1 MAVEFSF
8 TPQDLDEVRDSCS
21 LLADSNM
28 DSLYRDSERMSLQQM
43 PSDMPF
49 EASISKNTKRSI
61 TAINASASA
70 APMAPL
76 SIGSANPSAHHH
88 VKFPSAASIAK
99 ATTPAFHDMS
109 FGSNIGHVSDDEVD
123 EGSVSEDEDDLI
135 ATKNPASS
143 IFSDARDSRRRASS
157 LRLARSPSPHS
168 PRTPQSA
175 YTPHSEFDDE
185 DSSLHD
191 DLDRV
196 RHERE
201 NHAHQNRSRMHSHN
215 STRTLSHS
223 GRARSGSALLRTKSV
238 SMMKADEI
246 VRLLSM
252 SGRGPGA
259 FLVPQLLTYVRA
271 IFLEILRVRYWHDIE
286 RGKIP
291 RQSHSA
297 KFLLYSVEVGV
308 DEVEQNPGARDWL
321 VINKEITEQPLSIR
335 ILASIDATLPHTY
348 GTYYLGKLEARREKR
363 AVYML
368 NSFIDAHEHAQK
380 KVHEFIAD
388 DEEGG
393 ERVQSPEELKVI
405 DESKQAVS
413 EVRESSTFSLFN
425 IFNRLFI

>member
-1 MAVEFSF
+1 
-8 TPQDLDEVRDSCS
+8 
-21 LLADSNM
+21 
-28 DSLYRDSERMSLQQM
+28 M
-43 PSDMPF
+43 PLH
-49 EASISKNTKRSI
+49 AT
-61 TAINASASA
+61 INATATSA
-70 APMAPL
+70 PLAPL
-76 SIGSANPSAHHH
+76 SIGSASPAAHH
-88 VKFPSAASIAK
+88 VKFPSAVSISKAS
-99 ATTPAFHDMS
+99 TPAFHDMS
-109 FGSNIGHVSDDEVD
+109 FGSNIGHISDDEID
-123 EGSVSEDEDDLI
+123 EGSASEDEDDLI
-135 ATKNPASS
+135 ATNNPASS

-157 LRLARSPSPHS
+157 LRIARSPSPHS
-168 PRTPQSA
+168 PRTPA
-175 YTPHSEFDDE
+175 YTPHSEYDEE
-185 DSSLHD
+185 DSSLND

-201 NHAHQNRSRMHSHN
+201 NHALHSRSRMHSHN
-215 STRTLSHS
+215 STRTLSHN

-259 FLVPQLLTYVRA
+259 FLEPQLLTYVRA

-321 VINKEITEQPLSIR
+321 VIHKEITEQPLSIR
-335 ILASIDATLPHTY
+335 LLSSIDATLPHTY

-388 DEEGG
+388 DEEG
-393 ERVQSPEELKVI
+393 EEKVQSPEELKVI

-413 EVRESSTFSLFN
+413 LLSIRFLFYVFPTN
-425 IFNRLFI
+425 SFFPKNLT